1 MTLPRPS
8 SALPSLL
15 ADADVTVG
23 NLECTFAGPEQTDL
37 DGWAPDNLA
46 GTLSG
51 LGFDLLQTANSCSIA
66 GGLDGLKRTMETVTA
81 AQMQYAGTSP
91 DKKSHKKD
99 YGIAEFETGGM
110 RIVFVAFT
118 KGLGNLRLPDGAE
131 YAVNLLYEDYDT
143 NYTQVATTQI
153 EAVMAAAR
161 KRSPDVLIALVHWGA
176 EDDSQHSQT
185 QERIADLLVANGA
198 DVILGS
204 HSHQPGPIETR
215 TATDENGDEHTAL
228 VAYDL
233 GDFYTASDKSARQ
246 GIVLQLEFTKD
257 KRGSVQ
263 LTKQDYTPLYRTTDA
278 AGKPPVPGLG
288 RGAGQKAL
296 RAGLCRP
303 NLRSGLRAVGSD
315 GRRYPGERGTQR
327 EKRIT
332 EHQRTP
338 GIFSRSALV
347 YLIIPKARCALL

>member
-1 MTLPRPS
+1 
-8 SALPSLL
+8 
-15 ADADVTVG
+15 
-23 NLECTFAGPEQTDL
+23 
-37 DGWAPDNLA
+37 
-46 GTLSG
+46 
-51 LGFDLLQTANSCSIA
+51 
-66 GGLDGLKRTMETVTA
+66 METVTA
-81 AQMQYAGTSP
+81 AKMQYAGTSP
-91 DKKSHKKD
+91 DKKSYKKD
-99 YGIAEFETGGM
+99 YGIAEFESGGM

-143 NYTQVATTQI
+143 NYTQVATAQI
-153 EAVMAAAR
+153 ESVMAAAR
-161 KRSPDVLIALVHWGA
+161 KHSPDVLIALVHWGA

-263 LTKQDYTPLYRTTDA
+263 LTKQRRRQNKLDPAPGLQPPDHRGKHPVDALPIALQALGRPICKGIQRLAEKKPALLPADQLPTRPLLRSQIGDLLRRA
-278 AGKPPVPGLG
+278 WRAGAIAQPMPAGHAARGENLLLMRRGDKRIPLRRLRVEQLLQLFKLPAGKAFV
-288 RGAGQKAL
+288 
-296 RAGLCRP
+296 
-303 NLRSGLRAVGSD
+303 
-315 GRRYPGERGTQR
+315 
-327 EKRIT
+327 
-332 EHQRTP
+332 
-338 GIFSRSALV
+338 
-347 YLIIPKARCALL
+347 